1 MTDEPKKAERVA
13 VANPPAPGTAWERVL
28 ERRIAEPS
36 ACPIPEEQVHSAVDF
51 WAAQLV
57 IADKREA
64 FARELAA
71 AIRTSPT
78 PTRLNIEVDYDPDEL
93 LHAVLDSIG
102 VRCRGWGD
110 SAQGIFA
117 RRKVRMW
124 IRDGYTR
131 VTEGYG
137 APYRILWGSKPE

>member
-1 MTDEPKKAERVA
+1 M
-13 VANPPAPGTAWERVL
+13 
-28 ERRIAEPS
+28 
-36 ACPIPEEQVHSAVDF
+36 DF
-51 WAAQLV
+51 WASQLV
-57 IADKREA
+57 IADKRED

-93 LHAVLDSIG
+93 LLAVLASIG
-102 VRCRGWGD
+102 VTCRGWGD
-110 SAQGIFA
+110 SAEGIFA

-131 VTEGYG
+131 VAEGYG
-137 APYRILWGSKPE
+137 APYRILWGTKPDDD

>member
-1 MTDEPKKAERVA
+1 MSDESKKETERGEHA
-13 VANPPAPGTAWERVL
+13 AKARELAHL
-28 ERRIAEPS
+28 DRRIGEP
-36 ACPIPEEQVHSAVDF
+36 APIPENQLRSAVDF
-51 WAAQLV
+51 WASQLV
-57 IADKREA
+57 IADKRED

-93 LHAVLDSIG
+93 LLAVLASIG
-102 VRCRGWGD
+102 VTCRGWGD
-110 SAQGIFA
+110 SAEGIFA

-131 VTEGYG
+131 VAEGYG
-137 APYRILWGSKPE
+137 APYRILWGTKPDDD